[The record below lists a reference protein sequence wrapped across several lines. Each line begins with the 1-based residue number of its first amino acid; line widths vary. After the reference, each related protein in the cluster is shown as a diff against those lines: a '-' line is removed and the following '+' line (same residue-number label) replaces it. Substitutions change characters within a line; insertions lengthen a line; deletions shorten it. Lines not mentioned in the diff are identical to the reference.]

1 MLAQTFSLWRVWFS
15 DARMTGTGVVVVT
28 YNSEEVIGACL
39 DSCASL
45 PMVVVD
51 NASNDK
57 TIEQVKQRRHVLLLT
72 NTTNRGFATAA
83 NQGVAALDTDFLL
96 LLNPDVQLQGA
107 ITPMLAACSLPGVG
121 LATGRLVDD
130 SGSVQT
136 GFNVRSFPEPLT
148 LVFEVLGFN
157 RVFPWNRINRRYRC
171 SGFNP
176 ALPADVDQPAGAFL
190 MFRRDVWKRL
200 NGFDSQ
206 FHPLWFEDVDFCKR
220 AREAGFKIRY
230 VPDVAAV
237 HQGGHSVSKLTT
249 CSRELYWYVSL
260 LRYASK
266 HFQPYA
272 FRGVSAAVVLG
283 SFIRAVVATVRLR
296 SSKPV
301 SIFAR
306 VMRLAMYSMISGR
319 VQEPGGSPGYSKAVG

>member
-1 MLAQTFSLWRVWFS
+1 MI
-15 DARMTGTGVVVVT
+15 GTGVVVVT

-57 TIEQVKQRRHVLLLT
+57 TIEQVKRRPEVLLLT
-72 NTTNRGFATAA
+72 NATNRGFATAV
-83 NQGVAALDTDFLL
+83 NQGEAALDTEFVL
-96 LLNPDVQLQGA
+96 LLNPDVHLQ
-107 ITPMLAACSLPGVG
+107 TPVTALRDACSSPGVG
-121 LATGRLVDD
+121 LATGRLLDRA
-130 SGSVQT
+130 GSVQA
-136 GFNVRSFPEPLT
+136 GFNIRRFPSPLT
-148 LVFEVLGFN
+148 LIFEVLGLN
-157 RVFPWNRINRRYRC
+157 RLFPWNGINRRYRC
-171 SGFNP
+171 SDFNP
-176 ALPADVDQPAGAFL
+176 AIAADVEQPAGAFL

-200 NGFDSQ
+200 NGFDSR

-230 VPDVAAV
+230 VPDVTAV
-237 HQGGHSVSKLTT
+237 HQGGHSVAKLTR

-260 LRYASK
+260 LKYASK

-283 SFIRAVVATVRLR
+283 SFLRAVVAVVRWR
-296 SSKPV
+296 SLEPV

-306 VMRLAMYSMISGR
+306 VMRLAMFSLISGR
-319 VQEPGGSPGYSKAVG
+319 VREPGGLPGYGKPVG